1 MPTPTASD
9 LLGPALV
16 EYLKRYPEIKL
27 EVIAEDRIVNL
38 VDEGFD
44 ATIRLARLADSTL
57 GAIRLGTIRPVL
69 AAAPSYL
76 ERAPALREP
85 KDLAEHTV
93 IGFGSKRRQTWKFV
107 RAKSELEVDV
117 VPRAVSN
124 SAPLVAQLC
133 AGGAGISLIP
143 RFTALAVGLTVLE
156 PGGWSPQPLDF
167 MLVTPSA
174 RTPPPKL
181 RALVDLLHSFVAARP
196 DVFETAVPR
205 KRTG

>member
-1 MPTPTASD
+1 VPTPTASD

-117 VPRAVSN
+117 TPRAVSN

-174 RTPPPKL
+174 RT
-181 RALVDLLHSFVAARP
+181 LVDLLHSFVAARP

-205 KRTG
+205 KRN